1 MRDFTTKDFLIGLLL
16 CALEIWLLSIGG
28 VIGVA
33 GEILTIPGR
42 LLSWIGSLIV
52 SLAPR

>member
-1 MRDFTTKDFLIGLLL
+1 MRDFTMKDFLIGLLL

-28 VIGVA
+28 VIGVV

-52 SLAPR
+52 RLAPR

>member
-28 VIGVA
+28 VIGVV

-42 LLSWIGSLIV
+42 MLSWIGSLIV
-52 SLAPR
+52 RLAPR

>member
-1 MRDFTTKDFLIGLLL
+1 MRDFTMKDFLIGLLL

-28 VIGVA
+28 VIGVV

-52 SLAPR
+52 SVATR